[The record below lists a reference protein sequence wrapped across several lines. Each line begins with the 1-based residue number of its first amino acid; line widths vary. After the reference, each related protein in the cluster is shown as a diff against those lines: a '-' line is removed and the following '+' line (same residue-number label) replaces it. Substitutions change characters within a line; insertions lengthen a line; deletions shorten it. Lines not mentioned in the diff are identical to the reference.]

1 MGPPGPPGRPGGLWR
16 EARRRERL
24 SVREASKVERLRSL
38 SFSWDEELRVLW
50 LQGMLP
56 AEQGAAVREA
66 IERRSEEIVLA
77 DRPDDPRGARMADAL
92 VELCTGASGGSRP
105 EAPRPRSWC
114 TPTRRS

>member
-1 MGPPGPPGRPGGLWR
+1 
-16 EARRRERL
+16 
-24 SVREASKVERLRSL
+24 VREASKVERLRSL

-92 VELCTGASGGSRP
+92 VLCTGASGGSRP